1 MRIGQKYAAII
12 DALDEDGHLQLD
24 GEALH
29 NGLRHTIPN
38 KGTVLRALHAL
49 DTFDW
54 CDVPQALIRDL
65 AIMNDPEAT
74 DVFENMQRELSAF
87 SERNLMEAPPLEVL
101 KETVEEYSDDMFE
114 VVIALERMSKNF
126 RLG

>member
-1 MRIGQKYAAII
+1 
-12 DALDEDGHLQLD
+12 
-24 GEALH
+24 
-29 NGLRHTIPN
+29 
-38 KGTVLRALHAL
+38 
-49 DTFDW
+49 
-54 CDVPQALIRDL
+54 
-65 AIMNDPEAT
+65 
-74 DVFENMQRELSAF
+74 MQRELSAF